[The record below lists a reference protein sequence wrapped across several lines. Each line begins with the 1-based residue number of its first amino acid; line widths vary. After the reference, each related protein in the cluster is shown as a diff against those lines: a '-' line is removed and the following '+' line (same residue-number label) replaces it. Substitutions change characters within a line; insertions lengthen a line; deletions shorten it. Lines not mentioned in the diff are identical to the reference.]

1 MAPDHQSSSKPI
13 LVIKFHFLP
22 AFLSTENVCVWRVT
36 SLPSRTS
43 PWRTE
48 TLSCSL
54 LTNSI
59 LTVGR
64 CSALLTQM
72 LRDAMSQILTG
83 ERREKFLMISWL
95 GQALKVQVGQPL
107 TLPR

>member
-1 MAPDHQSSSKPI
+1 MFVFDRSI
-13 LVIKFHFLP
+13 
-22 AFLSTENVCVWRVT
+22 T

-54 LTNSI
+54 LTHSI
-59 LTVGR
+59 VTVGR
-64 CSALLTQM
+64 CSAVLTQM

-83 ERREKFLMISWL
+83 ERREKFLMLSWL